1 MKRVFSQMCLQRG
14 RKGRERGEDGVQERE
29 RDGKNRYKGKQRM
42 RGIFWNVAG
51 VRKKEE
57 DFWEFL
63 REFEVVGLTETWV
76 DEAG

>member
-1 MKRVFSQMCLQRG
+1 M
-14 RKGRERGEDGVQERE
+14 QEGE
-29 RDGKNRYKGKQRM
+29 RDGKNRYKGKLRM

-57 DFWEFL
+57 DFWEFF

-76 DEAG
+76 DEAGWEKLKEKMPEGWKWKC